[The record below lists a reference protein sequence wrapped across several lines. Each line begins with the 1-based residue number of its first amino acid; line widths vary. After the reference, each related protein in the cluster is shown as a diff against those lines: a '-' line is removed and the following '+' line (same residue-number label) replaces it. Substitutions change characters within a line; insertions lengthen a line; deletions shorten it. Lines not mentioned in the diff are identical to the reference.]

1 MARSA
6 DQSVRRVV
14 VRATAVAG
22 FGAVQDSDGDSLRS
36 VCNRS
41 ARPCARGFAGADR
54 AVHRGVEADA
64 WAQAAQG
71 LLREAAPHGAAYGDR
86 GVATTCAPWFRGH

>member
-6 DQSVRRVV
+6 DRSVCRVV
-14 VRATAVAG
+14 VRATAVAR
-22 FGAVQDSDGDSLRS
+22 FGSVQDSDSDSLRS
-36 VCNRS
+36 VRNRS

-64 WAQAAQG
+64 WAQTTQG
-71 LLREAAPHGAAYGDR
+71 LLRETAPHGAAYGDR
-86 GVATTCAPWFRGH
+86 GAATPCAPWFRGH

>member
-14 VRATAVAG
+14 VSAAAVSRLG
-22 FGAVQDSDGDSLRS
+22 PVQNSDGDSLRS
-36 VCNRS
+36 IRDRS
-41 ARPCARGFAGADR
+41 GRPCARGFAGADR

-64 WAQAAQG
+64 WAQTTQG